1 MSETNGRTHDYHAE
15 ATILEGHL
23 ELPLVQ
29 AIKPQAYAKLPER
42 GGYLSQRA
50 EDYRLESVISFRS
63 AHTQVAGNRDPKPGH
78 GWATLT
84 TTVIEGLNVLDVLTA
99 DRVVGQIITE
109 HPLVGYV
116 PIISFLG
123 TRFENLRIA
132 GHPVELDLNLGILGA
147 KPDKDGPYTGDPGVL
162 ERVGSQYKAIRES
175 SDLPPELHER
185 YNQLASSLNSS
196 KAGAA
201 EAVECS
207 LVNRASGGYP
217 GKSFGHVIHVPHFGT
232 ITLAKVSLHHGEF
245 DKSTGVPKLTTT
257 RLTMVDLKLGCA
269 IAGGMGVGVGSTNG
283 GSHP

>member
-1 MSETNGRTHDYHAE
+1 MSDTNGRSHAYHAE

-23 ELPLVQ
+23 ELPLIQ
-29 AIKPQAYAKLPER
+29 AIKPQAHAKLPEH
-42 GGYLSQRA
+42 GGYLAQRA
-50 EDYRLESVISFRS
+50 EDYRLESVVSFRS

-84 TTVIEGLNVLDVLTA
+84 TTVVEGLNVLDVLTA

-109 HPLVGYV
+109 HPITGYV

-132 GHPVELDLNLGILGA
+132 GHPVELDLDLGILGS
-147 KPDKDGPYTGDPGVL
+147 KPANDGPYTGDRTLL
-162 ERVGSQYKAIRES
+162 ERVGKQYKSIREN

-185 YNQLASSLNSS
+185 YNQLASTL
-196 KAGAA
+196 GAP

-207 LVNRASGGYP
+207 LVNRAAGGYP
-217 GKSFGHVIHVPHFGT
+217 GVSFGHVIHVPHFGT
-232 ITLAKVSLHHGEF
+232 ITLAKINLHHEDF
-245 DKSTGVPKLTTT
+245 EKTTGVPKLTTT

-269 IAGGMGVGVGSTNG
+269 IAGGMGVGVGSSNG
-283 GSHP
+283 SSRP

>member
-29 AIKPQAYAKLPER
+29 AIKPQAHAKLPEH
-42 GGYLSQRA
+42 GGYLAQRA
-50 EDYRLESVISFRS
+50 EDYRLESVISFRA

-84 TTVIEGLNVLDVLTA
+84 TTVVEGLNVLDVLTA

-109 HPLVGYV
+109 HPLTGYV

-132 GHPVELDLNLGILGA
+132 GHPVELELDLGILGS
-147 KPDKDGPYTGDPGVL
+147 KPDKDAPYTGDRGVL
-162 ERVGSQYKAIRES
+162 ERVGRQYKAIRES

-185 YNQLASSLNSS
+185 YNQLASTL
-196 KAGAA
+196 GAP

-207 LVNRASGGYP
+207 LVNRATGGYP
-217 GKSFGHVIHVPHFGT
+217 GQSFGHVIHVPHFGT
-232 ITLAKVSLHHGEF
+232 ITLAKVGLHHADF

-257 RLTMVDLKLGCA
+257 RLTMIDLKLGCA
-269 IAGGMGVGVGSTNG
+269 ISGGAGVGTGSSNG
-283 GSHP
+283 LSRP

>member
-1 MSETNGRTHDYHAE
+1 MSDTLGRTHTYHAE
-15 ATILEGHL
+15 ASILEGHL